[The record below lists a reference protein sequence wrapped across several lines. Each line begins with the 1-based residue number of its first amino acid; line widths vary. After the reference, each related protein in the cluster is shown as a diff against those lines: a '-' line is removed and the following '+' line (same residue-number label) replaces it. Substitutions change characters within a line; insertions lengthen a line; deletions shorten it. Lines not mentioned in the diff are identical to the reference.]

1 MPAATVSSVITYAQ
15 QLAQTDS
22 NGIGSVLGIAFYN
35 DALQDMTRD
44 LIERGID
51 ASQTSEA
58 YATIAASDAQPGRFA
73 WPSDMF
79 ALKTIEVDFTNS
91 GTSSYLQAQKLD
103 VANLQGTTTWDY
115 LRVNQSTSFPQFTN
129 HGDTGEIFP
138 TPVAGS
144 PALVRIYYYLTP
156 TEATVVSDST
166 AYPQTL
172 DYRMLSAKMT
182 SLYYKRQQNPDM
194 AKVFEDDYQMRL
206 GKVKNILA
214 PQSKQPIQPEKL
226 HITGWSF

>member
-1 MPAATVSSVITYAQ
+1 MPVISSVISYAQ
-15 QLAQTDS
+15 QLAQTDAS
-22 NGIGSVLGIAFYN
+22 GIGSVLGLSFYN
-35 DALQDMTRD
+35 DALQDVTRD

-51 ASQTSEA
+51 AAQTQES

-73 WPSDMF
+73 WPSDLF
-79 ALKTIEVDFTNS
+79 ALKTIEVDFTNA
-91 GTSSYLQAQKLD
+91 GTQSYLQAQKID

-115 LRVNQSTSFPQFTN
+115 LRVNQSTSFPLFTN

-156 TEATVVSDST
+156 TEVTAVSASV
-166 AYPQTL
+166 AYPQTI
-172 DYRMLSAKMT
+172 DFRMLSAKMT
-182 SLYYKRQQNPDM
+182 SMYYKRQQNIDM
-194 AKVFEDDYQMRL
+194 AKVFDEDYQTRL
-206 GKVKNILA
+206 GKIKRILA

-226 HITGWSF
+226 RITGWSY